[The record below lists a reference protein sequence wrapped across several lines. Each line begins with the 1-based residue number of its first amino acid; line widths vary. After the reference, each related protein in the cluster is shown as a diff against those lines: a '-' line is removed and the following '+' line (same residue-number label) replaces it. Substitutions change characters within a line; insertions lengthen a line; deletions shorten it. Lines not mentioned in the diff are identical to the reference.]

1 MSPSPHHRNY
11 GSHFEKSKTA
21 FEEGGGRGDLAEND
35 ESHPSS
41 NTGSRP
47 TSLQIVDEKRS
58 TPEPA

>member
-1 MSPSPHHRNY
+1 MSLFSHNRNY

-21 FEEGGGRGDLAEND
+21 FEEGGGRGDIIED
-35 ESHPSS
+35 DSQPSS

-47 TSLQIVDEKRS
+47 TSVQIVDEKRS